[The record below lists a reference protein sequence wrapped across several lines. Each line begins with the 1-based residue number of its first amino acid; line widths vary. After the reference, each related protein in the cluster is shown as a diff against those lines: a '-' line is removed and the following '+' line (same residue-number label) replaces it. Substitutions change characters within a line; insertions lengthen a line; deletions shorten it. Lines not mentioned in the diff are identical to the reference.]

1 MYGPHLMLDC
11 YESPKDLLSDIG
23 FLYDVLNE
31 LPEVIGMHKIMP
43 PYVFRYDGGDIP
55 EDWGLSGI
63 VLIAESHI
71 AIHTYPEKEYLTV
84 DVFSCKEFD
93 LNEAKDYIIEKF
105 MVKRYEIHHLER
117 GHDFPRSMSVVI

>member
-1 MYGPHLMLDC
+1 MLDC
-11 YESPKDLLSDIG
+11 YGSPKSILSDIG
-23 FLYDVLNE
+23 FLYNVLDE

-43 PYVFRYDGGDIP
+43 PYVFKYDGRDIP

-84 DVFSCKEFD
+84 DVFSCKEFNID
-93 LNEAKDYIIEKF
+93 EAKEYIIEKF
-105 MVKRYEIHHLER
+105 MVKKYELHHIER
-117 GHDFPRSMSVVI
+117 GLEFPRSMPKVR